1 MIRRAHERPEGMDEG
16 TVIMSGISKERI
28 LESIHAVLTQF
39 ENSIF
44 KFKIIQDYKIVMTSS
59 IALEYKENNNLYFLP
74 KGEKIEGFIP
84 KQVESESKLFQFII
98 AIAAAKVLQT
108 I

>member
-1 MIRRAHERPEGMDEG
+1 
-16 TVIMSGISKERI
+16 
-28 LESIHAVLTQF
+28 
-39 ENSIF
+39 
-44 KFKIIQDYKIVMTSS
+44 MTSS